1 MSPPG
6 RPDPGPPALRGLRT
20 AGRSLWLVVLLA
32 AVLRV
37 AVAVPGLKAPETAF
51 FRTDTPSYVLP
62 ALALLEEGRYVGAPG
77 QTQPYTMRGPGY
89 PAFLAL
95 VFGLLGKGLQLPV
108 ILFCVLGA
116 LACIPVFR
124 AGCWFGGT
132 AAGTV
137 AAVLMALN
145 LTSIAH
151 APLYLSDTLFA
162 LVAAWMLY
170 FFTRFYFHQ
179 RLPDLWLAVL
189 LDAAGTLIRP
199 TGLLW
204 IVPCLFLVLVF
215 RRIPVRRRLLGAAGC
230 LLIFTAVLAPW
241 MYRNSLSGG
250 GFRLDTNIGN
260 TLYYHNCAALVSVV
274 TGVPRVTLRDRWI
287 AAAEA
292 EFAAHPGRYA
302 DEDARTSYKL
312 ARAREL
318 IAAHKWTYLRLHFNP
333 SILMPDAPTFY
344 QLLGL
349 AQAGRGTLDV
359 LHRQGVLAAVRHYFG
374 DRAWLLLPLIPALVV
389 VGATYLGCLIQL
401 GRWLRRRE
409 WFLGFFFLVFAAYYL
424 VLPGPVVMPRYH
436 LPALPLMCVMA
447 GAVWARMLERRKLKI
462 SAAW

>member
-1 MSPPG
+1 M
-6 RPDPGPPALRGLRT
+6 
-20 AGRSLWLVVLLA
+20 VLLA
-32 AVLRV
+32 ALLR
-37 AVAVPGLKAPETAF
+37 AAAAVPGLSSPETAF
-51 FRTDTPSYVLP
+51 FRPDTPSYLQP
-62 ALALLEEGRYVGAPG
+62 ALALLQEGRYVGAPG
-77 QTQPYTMRGPGY
+77 ESEPYTLRGPGY

-108 ILFCVLGA
+108 LLFCALGA
-116 LACIPVFR
+116 LTCVPVFR
-124 AGCWFGGT
+124 VGCWFGGP
-132 AAGTV
+132 AAGT
-137 AAVLMALN
+137 AAALLLALN

-162 LVAAWMLY
+162 LVTAWML
-170 FFTRFYFHQ
+170 FFFARFYFHQ

-215 RRIPVRRRLLGAAGC
+215 RRVSGRRRLIGAAGC
-230 LLIFTAVLAPW
+230 LLIFAAVLTPW
-241 MYRNSLSGG
+241 MYRNSLAGG

-287 AAAEA
+287 AEAEA
-292 EFAAHPGRYA
+292 EFAARPGRYP
-302 DEDARTSYKL
+302 DEDARTRYKL

-333 SILMPDAPTFY
+333 SILLPDAPTFCE
-344 QLLGL
+344 LLGL
-349 AQAGRGTLDV
+349 TRPGRGTLDV
-359 LHRQGVLAAVRHYFG
+359 LHRRGVLPAVRHYFG
-374 DRAWLLLPLIPALVV
+374 DRAWLLLPLLPALAVA
-389 VGATYLGCLIQL
+389 GATYLGCLVQL

-409 WFLGFFFLVFAAYYL
+409 WFLGLFFLAFAAYYL

-447 GAVWARMLERRKLKI
+447 GAVWARMPQLRG
-462 SAAW
+462 SALAGAFARVRGRHPRHD